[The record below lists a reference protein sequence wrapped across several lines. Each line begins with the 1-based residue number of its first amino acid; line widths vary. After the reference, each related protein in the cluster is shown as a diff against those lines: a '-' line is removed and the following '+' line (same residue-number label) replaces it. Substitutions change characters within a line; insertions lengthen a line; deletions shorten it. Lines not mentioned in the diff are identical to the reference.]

1 MLTEVTVRT
10 ELTELAETTEV
21 TVLKEMTALT
31 SWTVPVPTPRDHLSN
46 LRILARKERRICEF
60 CE

>member
-10 ELTELAETTEV
+10 EVTEVTEV
-21 TVLKEMTALT
+21 TVLTELTALT

>member
-10 ELTELAETTEV
+10 ERTELTELTE
-21 TVLKEMTALT
+21 LTALT

-46 LRILARKERRICEF
+46 LRILARKEWRICEF